1 MEVIMEIIK
10 RLNFTKAAEY
20 LVPSLWKGLGLV
32 IQVTLIAFL
41 VGIILGLFIAI
52 GRISKYKVLKTILV
66 VIIEFIRGTPLLVQ
80 IVYMY
85 YVMPLLVEIL
95 LQLVG
100 SNYRFE
106 LSPIVAGILAL
117 GINYSCYLSEVI
129 RGAIESIDS
138 GQMEAGLALGFGKTE
153 ALFRIVLP
161 QAIRNVIP
169 VFGNYLIMMIKDTS
183 LLAYISVFELLLRT
197 QTYASQTFLTIE
209 SYTILAGAYLIISLP
224 MSQVVKYIEK
234 KVK

>member
-1 MEVIMEIIK
+1 MEIIK

>member
-1 MEVIMEIIK
+1 MEIIK
-10 RLNFTKAAEY
+10 RLNFKDAAEY
-20 LVPSLWKGLGLV
+20 LIPSLGKGLGLV
-32 IQVTLIAFL
+32 IQVTLLAFL
-41 VGIILGLFIAI
+41 LGIILGLFIAI
-52 GRISKYKVLKTILV
+52 GRISKHKVLKTFLV
-66 VIIEFIRGTPLLVQ
+66 IFIEFIRGTPLLVQ

-85 YVMPLLVEIL
+85 FVMPLLVEIL
-95 LQLVG
+95 LQLIG
-100 SNYRFE
+100 TDFKFDI
-106 LSPIVAGILAL
+106 SPLVAGVLAL

-153 ALFRIVLP
+153 TLFRIVLP

-169 VFGNYLIMMIKDTS
+169 VFGNYLIMMVKDTS

-209 SYTILAGAYLIISLP
+209 SYTILAAAYLIISLP
-224 MSQVVKYIEK
+224 MSQAVKLVERK
-234 KVK
+234 LSKL